1 MSGFDVQWSS
11 DLLIGHSSNHLKPVG
26 ISTRSPV
33 YQVCPTGYPGSARGA
48 GSSLPDV
55 QMLPTLRLS
64 KDLFEVPSPW
74 DHTLTNWIESGSSTL
89 LRNLDC
95 LARRVCL
102 CLYKCAASSLGFSPL
117 QRQTYEASRTF
128 ATWAIALNSRTSSH
142 QSEWLSAWSAGG
154 PS

>member
-33 YQVCPTGYPGSARGA
+33 YQVCPTGYLGSARGA

-102 CLYKCAASSLGFSPL
+102 CLYKSAASSLGFSPL

-128 ATWAIALNSRTSSH
+128 ATWAIALNSRTLSH
-142 QSEWLSAWSAGG
+142 QSEWLSAWSVGG

>member
-11 DLLIGHSSNHLKPVG
+11 DLLIQHSSNHLKPVG

-102 CLYKCAASSLGFSPL
+102 CLYKSAASSLGFSPL

-128 ATWAIALNSRTSSH
+128 ATWAIASNSRTLSH
-142 QSEWLSAWSAGG
+142 QSEWLSA
-154 PS
+154 

>member
-1 MSGFDVQWSS
+1 MSGFDARWFS
-11 DLLIGHSSNHLKPVG
+11 DLLTQHSSNHLKPVG

-55 QMLPTLRLS
+55 QMLPTLKLS

-102 CLYKCAASSLGFSPL
+102 CLYKSAASSLGFSPL

-128 ATWAIALNSRTSSH
+128 ATWAIASWCSNAASRA
-142 QSEWLSAWSAGG
+142 E
-154 PS
+154 

>member
-1 MSGFDVQWSS
+1 MSGFDARWSS
-11 DLLIGHSSNHLKPVG
+11 DLLIQHSSNHLKPVG

-33 YQVCPTGYPGSARGA
+33 YQVCPTGYLGSARGA
-48 GSSLPDV
+48 DSSLPDV
-55 QMLPTLRLS
+55 QTLPTLRLS

-102 CLYKCAASSLGFSPL
+102 CLYKSAASSLGFSPL

-128 ATWAIALNSRTSSH
+128 ATWAIALNSRISCH
-142 QSEWLSAWSAGG
+142 QSEWLSA
-154 PS
+154 

>member
-1 MSGFDVQWSS
+1 MSGFDARWSS
-11 DLLIGHSSNHLKPVG
+11 DLLIQHSSNHLKPVG

-55 QMLPTLRLS
+55 QMLPTLKLS

-102 CLYKCAASSLGFSPL
+102 CLYKSAASSLGFSPL

-128 ATWAIALNSRTSSH
+128 ATWAIALSSRTSSH
-142 QSEWLSAWSAGG
+142 QSEWLSAWSVGG

>member
-102 CLYKCAASSLGFSPL
+102 CLYKSAASSLGFSPL

-128 ATWAIALNSRTSSH
+128 ATWAIALNSRTLSH

>member
-1 MSGFDVQWSS
+1 MSGFDARWSS
-11 DLLIGHSSNHLKPVG
+11 DLLIQHSSNHLKPVG

-48 GSSLPDV
+48 GSSLPNV
-55 QMLPTLRLS
+55 QMLPTLKLS

-102 CLYKCAASSLGFSPL
+102 CLYKSAASSLGFSPL

-128 ATWAIALNSRTSSH
+128 ATWAIASNSRTLSH
-142 QSEWLSAWSAGG
+142 QSEWLSA
-154 PS
+154 

>member
-1 MSGFDVQWSS
+1 MSGFDARWSS
-11 DLLIGHSSNHLKPVG
+11 DLLIQHSSNHLKPVG

-55 QMLPTLRLS
+55 QTLPTLRLS

-102 CLYKCAASSLGFSPL
+102 CLYKSAASSLGFSPL

-128 ATWAIALNSRTSSH
+128 ATWAIALNSRTLSH
-142 QSEWLSAWSAGG
+142 QSEWLSVWSVGG

>member
-1 MSGFDVQWSS
+1 MSGFDARWSS
-11 DLLIGHSSNHLKPVG
+11 DLLIQHSSNHLKPVG

-55 QMLPTLRLS
+55 QTLPTLRLS

-102 CLYKCAASSLGFSPL
+102 CLYKSAASSLGFSPL

-128 ATWAIALNSRTSSH
+128 ATWAIALNSRTLSH
-142 QSEWLSAWSAGG
+142 QSEWLSA
-154 PS
+154 